1 MLRKAIPAGE
11 LATRIAAILGRSL
24 DAGDELDGMLGAKA
38 VP

>member
-1 MLRKAIPAGE
+1 M
-11 LATRIAAILGRSL
+11 ATASAAILGRSL